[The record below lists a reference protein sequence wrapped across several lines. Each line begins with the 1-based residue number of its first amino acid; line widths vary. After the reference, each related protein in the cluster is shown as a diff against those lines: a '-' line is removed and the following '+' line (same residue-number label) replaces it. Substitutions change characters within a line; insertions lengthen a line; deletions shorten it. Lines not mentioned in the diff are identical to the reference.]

1 MSGSLDGHPASPR
14 PGARLMNIP
23 VGRHHEPLRSLGPR
37 RMAMA
42 LIASALAAGPF
53 ALPPVV
59 GAQTTGARTT
69 GAATVPPL
77 IVFGQARSLD
87 AGGSAPA
94 LTREQ
99 AATLEAIRTDPLVSE
114 LHIGRSAPAALTAVP
129 IARALSIP
137 VPGTVREV
145 LTFTGVDVVHNA
157 EGMVS
162 LSARKEA
169 NDTSVSLVVQGAD
182 VLGSVEH
189 GDVAWRVAPLGGGLT
204 AVYRYDTSGLR
215 MDPPGWGMRQRLL
228 APEPRPMDDAGA
240 LVEEADSGDT
250 IDLMVLYTPAAAAL
264 GNIDTFIQFALNNTH
279 EAYRNSNISFR
290 LRLVHKAQVAYTP
303 HASDM
308 TQDLRR
314 LTYGGNGYMDEVHG
328 LRDRY
333 GADLVALLVA
343 GPKPSGTCGIAWTPH
358 FGRFPRLN
366 QAIYGYSVIG
376 RSCESSSFRIF
387 AHEIGH
393 NQGAQHDPYNA
404 SECPTGPDSCNGQGT
419 TPGATDSATPRRDG
433 AR

>member
-1 MSGSLDGHPASPR
+1 
-14 PGARLMNIP
+14 MNIP
-23 VGRHHEPLRSLGPR
+23 VGRRHEPLRSLGPR

-53 ALPPVV
+53 ALPPVAD
-59 GAQTTGARTT
+59 AQTT

-189 GDVAWRVAPLGGGLT
+189 GDVAWRVAPLG
-204 AVYRYDTSGLR
+204 
-215 MDPPGWGMRQRLL
+215 
-228 APEPRPMDDAGA
+228 
-240 LVEEADSGDT
+240 EA
-250 IDLMVLYTPAAAAL
+250 
-264 GNIDTFIQFALNNTH
+264 
-279 EAYRNSNISFR
+279 
-290 LRLVHKAQVAYTP
+290 
-303 HASDM
+303 
-308 TQDLRR
+308 
-314 LTYGGNGYMDEVHG
+314 
-328 LRDRY
+328 
-333 GADLVALLVA
+333 
-343 GPKPSGTCGIAWTPH
+343 
-358 FGRFPRLN
+358 
-366 QAIYGYSVIG
+366 
-376 RSCESSSFRIF
+376 
-387 AHEIGH
+387 
-393 NQGAQHDPYNA
+393 
-404 SECPTGPDSCNGQGT
+404 
-419 TPGATDSATPRRDG
+419 
-433 AR
+433 